1 MGDRDEVQVAR
12 WAAIR
17 ERVGACLRELRSGHG
32 PAAVPTS
39 QARLSGDLEDLGY
52 HVTQSM
58 ISRYE
63 QGVLDAPLTLER
75 LVGWALCCASLSA
88 PAFRELMEL
97 AGFHLPWTPEDLRHF
112 DELLARYRSLPL
124 PDQVVLKRKLLW
136 HVLGL
141 RATAL
146 DSPEPPRGAMEG
158 ARGNSTAGP
167 AGDGGEDGENQ
178 VSPGSQSGGSFRR
191 ARSEEQLRR

>member
-1 MGDRDEVQVAR
+1 MADRDEVQVAR
-12 WAAIR
+12 WSLIR
-17 ERVGACLRELRSGHG
+17 ERVGECLRDLRLGS
-32 PAAVPTS
+32 AATS

-63 QGVLDAPLTLER
+63 QGLLEAPLTLER

-97 AGFHLPWTPEDLRHF
+97 AGYYLPWSQEDLARF
-112 DELLARYRSLPL
+112 DRVLRQYRALPL
-124 PDQVVLKRKLLW
+124 PDQIVLRRSLLW

-141 RATAL
+141 REAFDAHADGVSTN
-146 DSPEPPRGAMEG
+146 RGG
-158 ARGNSTAGP
+158 
-167 AGDGGEDGENQ
+167 
-178 VSPGSQSGGSFRR
+178 R
-191 ARSEEQLRR
+191 ARWMSQG